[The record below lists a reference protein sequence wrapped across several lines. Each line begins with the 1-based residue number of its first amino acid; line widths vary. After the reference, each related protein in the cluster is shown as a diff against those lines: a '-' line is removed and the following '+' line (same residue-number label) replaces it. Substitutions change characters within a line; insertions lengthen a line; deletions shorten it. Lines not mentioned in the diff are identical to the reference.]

1 MGYSGKIYDTDETK
15 RIQAQ
20 LDEQDKVFRS
30 IEKEKMFGN
39 NSLLRYA
46 IIGGGAI
53 VLLVLL
59 SKFIKK

>member
-46 IIGGGAI
+46 IIGSGAI